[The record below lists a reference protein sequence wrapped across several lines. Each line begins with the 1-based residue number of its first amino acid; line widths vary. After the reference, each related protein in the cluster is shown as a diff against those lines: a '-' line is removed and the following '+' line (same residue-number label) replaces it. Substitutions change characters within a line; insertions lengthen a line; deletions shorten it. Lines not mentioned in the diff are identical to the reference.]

1 MTLPFKQSKLL
12 IMNYTLSIKQ
22 FKNMLNNP
30 TVSNLELV
38 QVSKGNSRFGQLLA
52 EKDEKY
58 FVKRTVQEMDL
69 MIEQAQKA
77 MEEIMRDSSC

>member
-1 MTLPFKQSKLL
+1 
-12 IMNYTLSIKQ
+12 MNYTLSIKQ

-30 TVSNLELV
+30 TVS
-38 QVSKGNSRFGQLLA
+38 QVSEGNSRFGQLLA
-52 EKDEKY
+52 ERDEKY